1 MLKALLP
8 VDGST
13 AALRAVEY
21 VVKLYKNCQTGQVVL
36 VNVQPPTDAWEV
48 KRFMKQA
55 EIEAMQESRGGDALA
70 SARQLLDAAQV
81 PYEPEVLL
89 GPVAESI
96 VACAREKGCEQIVMG
111 NKGESFLEEAVTGSV
126 AHDVLRLSP
135 LPVTYVK

>member
-1 MLKALLP
+1 MLKTLVP
-8 VDGST
+8 VDGSI

-21 VVKLYKNCQTGQVVL
+21 LIKLYKNCQTGQIVL
-36 VNVQPPTDAWEV
+36 VNVQPPNDAWEV

-70 SARQLLDAAQV
+70 SARRLLDDAQV
-81 PYEPEVLL
+81 PYEPAVLL

-96 VACAREKGCEQIVMG
+96 VACAQDKGCEQIVMG
-111 NKGESFLEEAVTGSV
+111 NKGESFLSEAVTGSI

-135 LPVTYVK
+135 LPITYVK